1 MLTLNEVN
9 EKYFDVLKEIGN
21 IGAGNATTAIANM
34 LGLRIDMSVP
44 EVAFL
49 PVEELGSAIGA
60 EDEIIVGIMLG
71 VEGDIDGSMMFL
83 MDMQSAHHIVNKLM
97 MRPDDYCEPFDE
109 MDLSAIKEIGNII
122 AGSYLSALSGLT
134 NLTIVPSVPFVA
146 VDMAAAILSVPAVQ
160 FGIFGDNA
168 LMINTEFS
176 DDLGIRGHFI
186 LMPEEDSYDI
196 SFELNLT
203 RKQTKEVKELIKDRN
218 HYRWIPSD
226 MVFDYL
232 PPKSRKSDPV
242 RFYKLSFRIVR
253 FPISE
258 ETNETIIT
266 NLPTDKYPAEEIK
279 KLYASRW
286 GIETSFRDL
295 KYTMGMLDFH
305 SKKVECIQQEIYA
318 HLIMYNFAE
327 MITSHVVI
335 KKKQRKYTYKANFSV
350 AAHMCRKYYRGTTS
364 PPDLETI
371 ISRNL
376 VPIRP
381 DRHRVRYQSARIFRG
396 FLYRVA

>member
-21 IGAGNATTAIANM
+21 IGAGNATTAIAKM

-186 LMPEEDSYDI
+186 LMPEEDSYAKI
-196 SFELNLT
+196 LT
-203 RKQTKEVKELIKDRN
+203 ALG
-218 HYRWIPSD
+218 IP
-226 MVFDYL
+226 
-232 PPKSRKSDPV
+232 
-242 RFYKLSFRIVR
+242 I
-253 FPISE
+253 
-258 ETNETIIT
+258 
-266 NLPTDKYPAEEIK
+266 
-279 KLYASRW
+279 
-286 GIETSFRDL
+286 
-295 KYTMGMLDFH
+295 
-305 SKKVECIQQEIYA
+305 
-318 HLIMYNFAE
+318 
-327 MITSHVVI
+327 
-335 KKKQRKYTYKANFSV
+335 
-350 AAHMCRKYYRGTTS
+350 
-364 PPDLETI
+364 
-371 ISRNL
+371 
-376 VPIRP
+376 
-381 DRHRVRYQSARIFRG
+381 
-396 FLYRVA
+396 